1 MIEGLKRKVK
11 ETFKHRYVRNVSILA
26 GGTAVSQLI
35 GIAVLPLLTRLYS
48 PEDFS
53 ALAVYTSVLAL
64 LTVVSCLRLEIAIP
78 LPKEK
83 EQAKELLALCLLSA
97 LFITLLALL
106 IVVIFS
112 DQIHAM
118 TQGRLTGYLWLI
130 PLGAMLS
137 GFYAAFQYWC
147 TREKSFALISKTRMT
162 QALSGASAQVGLGY
176 IGVTPFGLLFGQLL
190 NVGSGVWG
198 LVRGY
203 WRNNNLLNKEVTAG
217 GLKRTF
223 HEYDRFPKYSTFEA
237 LSNSAA
243 IQVPVLLIA
252 SYAVGPEVG
261 FLMLAIRLLS
271 APMALIGG
279 AVAQVYLSEAA
290 DNYQRGELKSFTVKT
305 IWSLA
310 KIGAPPIFFAG
321 ASAPFLIPIIF
332 GAEWGRTGILIAWMV
347 PWFFMQFITSPV
359 SMALH
364 ITGNQK
370 AAFILQLAGLF
381 IRVGSVLL
389 AGVYATKCVAE
400 FYAVSG
406 FLFYMIY
413 QVVVWS
419 VLPKDKHCRKPS
431 KVIK

>member
-1 MIEGLKRKVK
+1 MIEGLKRKFK
-11 ETFKHRYVRNVSILA
+11 ETFKHRYVKNVSILA

-53 ALAVYTSVLAL
+53 ALAVYISVLAL
-64 LTVVSCLRLEIAIP
+64 LTVVACLRFEIAIP

-83 EQAKELLALCLLSA
+83 EQAKELLALCLLSV

-112 DQIHAM
+112 DQIHAI
-118 TQGRLTGYLWLI
+118 TQDRLTGYLWLI

-147 TREKSFALISKTRMT
+147 TREKNFALISKTRMT
-162 QALSGASAQVGLGY
+162 QALSGASVQVGLGY

-190 NVGSGVWG
+190 NAGAGVWG
-198 LVRGY
+198 LVKSY
-203 WRNNNLLNKEVTAG
+203 WRNNDLLKEEVTAK
-217 GLKRTF
+217 GLRRTF

-252 SYAVGPEVG
+252 SYAAGPEVG
-261 FLMLAIRLLS
+261 FLMLAMRLLS

-290 DNYQRGELKSFTVKT
+290 GHYQRGELKDFTIKT

-332 GAEWGRTGILIAWMV
+332 GAEWGRTGILIVWMV
-347 PWFFMQFITSPV
+347 PWFFMQFISSPV
-359 SMALH
+359 SMSLH
-364 ITGNQK
+364 ITGYQK
-370 AAFILQLAGLF
+370 VALMLQVTGLLF
-381 IRVGSVLL
+381 RSGIVLL
-389 AGVYATKCVAE
+389 AGVYFNSYIVESYALTGFV
-400 FYAVSG
+400 FYLTYMLVI
-406 FLFYMIY
+406 FL
-413 QVVVWS
+413 
-419 VLPKDKHCRKPS
+419 VLKKEAIRYRG
-431 KVIK
+431 